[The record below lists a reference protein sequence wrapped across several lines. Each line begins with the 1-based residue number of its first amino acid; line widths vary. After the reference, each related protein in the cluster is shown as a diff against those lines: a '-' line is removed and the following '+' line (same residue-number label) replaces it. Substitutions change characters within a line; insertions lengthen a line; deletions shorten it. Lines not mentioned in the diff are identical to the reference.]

1 MSRLGQLETL
11 GKIQKQIK
19 FYVVIS
25 YTLQTQQVFVHDQF
39 LAGLAFVSKHTSFA
53 QTIKAAFKA
62 CDSNGD
68 GVLSRDEVARSL
80 HNMFPELPDPKISHL
95 FDTLDLD
102 HDGSVS
108 WEEFSNF
115 LQRNPE
121 YLAVIMAA
129 RPNLLKAPE
138 EP

>member
-1 MSRLGQLETL
+1 MLDGLWIEKRLGGFIL
-11 GKIQKQIK
+11 
-19 FYVVIS
+19 S
-25 YTLQTQQVFVHDQF
+25 
-39 LAGLAFVSKHTSFA
+39 VSS
-53 QTIKAAFKA
+53 
-62 CDSNGD
+62 
-68 GVLSRDEVARSL
+68 LVAIG
-80 HNMFPELPDPKISHL
+80 MQISHL

-102 HDGSVS
+102 HNGSVS

>member
-11 GKIQKQIK
+11 CKIQKQIK

-25 YTLQTQQVFVHDQF
+25 YTVQTQQVFVHDQF

-80 HNMFPELPDPKISHL
+80 HNMFPELPDPKVRNKLTHISQVL
-95 FDTLDLD
+95 L
-102 HDGSVS
+102 
-108 WEEFSNF
+108 
-115 LQRNPE
+115 
-121 YLAVIMAA
+121 YL
-129 RPNLLKAPE
+129 
-138 EP
+138 

>member
-1 MSRLGQLETL
+1 MDRK
-11 GKIQKQIK
+11 KIGR
-19 FYVVIS
+19 V
-25 YTLQTQQVFVHDQF
+25 YTQCVF
-39 LAGLAFVSKHTSFA
+39 S
-53 QTIKAAFKA
+53 
-62 CDSNGD
+62 CCYW
-68 GVLSRDEVARSL
+68 
-80 HNMFPELPDPKISHL
+80 NMQISHI

-102 HDGSVS
+102 HNGSIS